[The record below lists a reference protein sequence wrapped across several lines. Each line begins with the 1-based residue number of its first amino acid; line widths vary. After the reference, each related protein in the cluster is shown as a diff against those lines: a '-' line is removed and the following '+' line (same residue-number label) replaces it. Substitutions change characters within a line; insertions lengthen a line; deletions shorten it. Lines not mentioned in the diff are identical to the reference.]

1 MVVVVG
7 MCVFVCAN
15 TTLFF
20 VFSKEPFEVCKKCT
34 WVHDI
39 YTSNCSLPSRDET
52 INTFFTYDLQV

>member
-1 MVVVVG
+1 MVVVVC
-7 MCVFVCAN
+7 MCVCAN
-15 TTLFF
+15 TSLFF